1 MLSRAVWTV
10 VLALIAWI
18 PSGRGDA
25 WASRGNRVD
34 RAILSISA
42 LEVAAESPAR
52 IASTTDGRLDP
63 AAAKRP
69 EPSRTLTP
77 SADAPDICS
86 WSVAANARTNV
97 RREHFP
103 WRAFRCKRLS
113 FPHDATAPPSYSSQS

>member
-1 MLSRAVWTV
+1 MVCASRLSFVMLSRAVWTV

-52 IASTTDGRLDP
+52 IASALDGRLDP
-63 AAAKRP
+63 APAKRP
-69 EPSRTLTP
+69 EASRTLIPT
-77 SADAPDICS
+77 AEAPGICS
-86 WSVAANARTNV
+86 SSGAAG
-97 RREHFP
+97 
-103 WRAFRCKRLS
+103 
-113 FPHDATAPPSYSSQS
+113 